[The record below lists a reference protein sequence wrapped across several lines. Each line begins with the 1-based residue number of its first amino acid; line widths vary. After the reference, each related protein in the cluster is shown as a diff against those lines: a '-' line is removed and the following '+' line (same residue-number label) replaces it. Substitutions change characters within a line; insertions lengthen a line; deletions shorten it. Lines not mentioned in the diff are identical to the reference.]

1 MRRSDSMVLVA
12 MLGALL
18 TGCLSPGGAATGAA
32 TAEEAVRR
40 YVAAAD
46 AKDVDGLA
54 AVWGT
59 AQAPLADRADRPEIE
74 RRAFIVFC
82 HLQHDAVELT
92 GPALGEGGRQL
103 YRVALRQGERSAT
116 TTFTTIQNAR
126 SQRWFVETFDLP
138 AVVALCTH

>member
-1 MRRSDSMVLVA
+1 MRRSDPMVLVA
-12 MLGALL
+12 VLGGLL
-18 TGCLSPGGAATGAA
+18 TGCLSAGGAGTGAA
-32 TAEEAVRR
+32 TPEEAVRR

-59 AQAPLADRADRPEIE
+59 AQAPLADRASRPEME

-103 YRVALRQGERSAT
+103 FRVALRQGERSAT
-116 TTFTTIQNAR
+116 TTFATVQNAR
-126 SQRWFVETFDLP
+126 SKRWFVETFDLT

>member
-1 MRRSDSMVLVA
+1 MGLVA
-12 MLGALL
+12 VLGGMLS
-18 TGCLSPGGAATGAA
+18 GCLPAGGATAGAATPD
-32 TAEEAVRR
+32 EAVRR

-59 AQAPLADRADRPEIE
+59 AQAPLADRASRQEVE

-82 HLQHDAVELT
+82 HLEHDAVELT

-103 YRVALRQGERSAT
+103 FRVALRQGERSAT
-116 TTFTTIQNAR
+116 TTFATIQNAR
-126 SQRWFVETFDLP
+126 SKRWFVETFDLT
-138 AVVALCTH
+138 AVVALCSH